1 MYDAVSFRDSVQI
14 KLSKKVDNQGFLRSR
29 ARIARVGTQYYG
41 DYGNIMRSAT
51 TLQKSAAG
59 FNNQVVTLGHPQ
71 DSVDSSNSA
80 QYQIGFITNVKV
92 AGKWLVGDI
101 VITDKASVDAVLS
114 NKAVEF
120 SCGYT
125 ADIIAKDGDY
135 LGIHYS
141 YEFDNVVGNHVA
153 LVNLARAGH
162 DATFIDS
169 KSNNIPI
176 DRVIDMTSKTDKSN
190 ETVKVSSEVVT
201 NDMAGSSMPDYE
213 SRFKSIED
221 SISKM
226 MDMMTS
232 MQALSA
238 TTKTGGVTDSAEEA
252 TEEVK
257 APEVKVEVK
266 ATEEVKA
273 NDSVDTIESL
283 KAKIDIL
290 ETKLAKVSDSK
301 ESNLDGQEIAARVE
315 VWSIVKPLLVD
326 SVDVDYNLPVTQVR
340 KLYLAQQLP
349 HLKGKISDGADA
361 YINGLWDCYYEDSA
375 NAESAKVDDTKIDDS
390 KVEDTKATSIYS
402 EVLSLPVID
411 SAQDSFAEAQ
421 DAYME
426 RLSKNRG

>member
-1 MYDAVSFRDSVQI
+1 MYDAVSFKDAVQI

-29 ARIARVGTQYYG
+29 VRIARVGTQYYK
-41 DYGNIMRSAT
+41 DYGNIMRSTT
-51 TLQKSAAG
+51 TLQKSADS
-59 FNNQVVTLGHPQ
+59 FNNQVVTLGHPK
-71 DSVDSSNSA
+71 DSVDSSNSS

-101 VITDKASVDAVLS
+101 VITDKASVDEVLS
-114 NKAVEF
+114 NRAVEF

-125 ADIIAKDGDY
+125 ADIIAKEGDY

-190 ETVKVSSEVVT
+190 ETLEVSSEVVT

-226 MDMMTS
+226 MDMMTA
-232 MQALSA
+232 MQAVST

-252 TEEVK
+252 PEEVK

-266 ATEEVKA
+266 T
-273 NDSVDTIESL
+273 NDSVDTIENL

-326 SVDVDYNLPVTQVR
+326 SVDVDYSLPVTQVR

-361 YINGLWDCYYEDSA
+361 YINGLWDCYYEDTKVEDTE
-375 NAESAKVDDTKIDDS
+375 AEDSTVEDT
-390 KVEDTKATSIYS
+390 KVEDTKAASIYS

-421 DAYME
+421 NAYME